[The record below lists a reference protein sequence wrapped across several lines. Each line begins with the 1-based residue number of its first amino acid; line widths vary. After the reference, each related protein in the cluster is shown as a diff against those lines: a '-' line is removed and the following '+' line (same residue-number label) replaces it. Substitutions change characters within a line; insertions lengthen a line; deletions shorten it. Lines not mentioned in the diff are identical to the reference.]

1 MDLRNV
7 VFAIALSFAVL
18 FGWSVIFETP
28 QIEEQKKLEQTQGSE
43 KTDNKN
49 TDAPSPNVNIEKE
62 KVLNI
67 SRDDAIKSVKRVN
80 FENENVKGSISLKGF
95 LIDDILFKK
104 YNTEV
109 NSDEKVKYLNPSET
123 NDGYFVETGWAAS
136 NTTNTPL
143 PTKNSIW
150 KVVGNNKLSVG
161 NPVTAEWNNKSGLTF
176 RKKIE
181 LDEKFLFKVTQE
193 VQNNSSQRVELYP
206 YAQITRNQD
215 PDVVD
220 FYILHEGFIGVF
232 DEDLQEEG
240 YDDIKEKKKEYSAG
254 EGWLGITDKYWLT
267 ALVPEKNQPFK
278 GEFTYKNGFKANYI
292 QNKPVVIQPSGSG
305 ISESKV
311 FIAAKEVKVI
321 DGYAETE
328 GINKFDLTIDWGW
341 FYFFT
346 KPLFF
351 IMNYLFEL
359 TKNFGIA
366 IVLVTAAVRLLFF
379 PLANYSFR
387 SMAKMKILQPE
398 LLRLKELHKEDKVK
412 LQQEMMALYKREKVN
427 PLSGCLPI
435 LIQIPF
441 FFAIYKMLFIS
452 LEMRH
457 QPFFGWIKDLSA
469 QDPTSIFNFFGLI
482 PWDPPSFLIIG
493 AWPIL
498 MGATMYLQ
506 QKLNPTPPDPIQ
518 AKIFMFFPL
527 FLTIILAPFPSGLV
541 VYWTINNILTIAQQ
555 WVIYRSTTV
564 KTK

>member
-43 KTDNKN
+43 KTNNKN

-109 NSDEKVKYLNPSET
+109 NSNEKVKYLNPSET

-143 PTKNSIW
+143 PTKSSIW

-278 GEFTYKNGFKANYI
+278 GEFIYKNGFKANYI
-292 QNKPVVIQPSGSG
+292 QNKPVVVQPSGSG

-493 AWPIL
+493 AWPIM